1 MPGSPLSA
9 AAAVR
14 DKLYAAGLV
23 LRLEDGALR
32 YSAPPGALTE
42 ELRRSVRAC
51 RDELIELLREAEAHP
66 DSRDASG
73 SPAEDAW
80 HFTCDPASAGAA
92 FSLTDLQQAY
102 LVGEQDF
109 YDHPAPAVF
118 VHEYAFPAGSLPDAD
133 VLQTALTLLR
143 RAHGA
148 LRLAVS
154 SDGTQRILPVPENG
168 EEPSL
173 VDRHDLVALPD
184 EEAWA
189 ALLALR
195 GRLTDD
201 LPPYDEGIP
210 FLLRHILL
218 PDGTARLQIALRLI
232 AFDGVTTQLFFTEL
246 ARCCVEPTYLPDT
259 LSLSFRDYVRGLE
272 ERRATGAHHSALR
285 YWERR
290 AGLLPA
296 PPALPARP
304 AAAPA
309 AEADATAE
317 PRPGAPLRRLST
329 RLDALAWARFR
340 AHAAASGLPAGS
352 ALFTLFVEALHR
364 WSDGAAGAVTVLASH
379 RPGSHPELPRVWG
392 NASTTVL
399 IGYGPD
405 EPGLSFAE
413 RCRRLQSGLYADLA
427 ALEVSGVEVSRSL
440 QSRRPGTGSP
450 APVVFTSG
458 LDLVDGAPGGF
469 LLPLPGAELVHSS
482 ISTPQILLDHQ
493 VYEEGG
499 ELVCNLD
506 YAESAYPPGLIE
518 ELAAYHGERLRSLAG
533 AVEEWGRSAPAP
545 LPDAQLADRR
555 RANATATPLPTGEL
569 HSFALRSCRT
579 APDSAAV
586 HDAEGT
592 LSRAELDAAS
602 AALAGRLRELGIG
615 LTPDRPEL
623 VGVRVP
629 RGRSQSVAVLAV
641 LRAGGA
647 YVPIDPSWPEARVR
661 TVLRHSGARALVT
674 GAELGTPGELPDT
687 VRAVVL
693 DPHPGTADLA
703 PSPGRPES
711 GAPSP
716 GRPLSE
722 ATSPGRPESGAA
734 SPGRPE
740 SGAPDTSA
748 EPDDGG
754 LDRSAYVIYTSGST
768 GTPKGVVISHRAA
781 VNTLLDLTE
790 RFALTSSDK
799 VLAVS
804 SLAFDLSVF
813 DQFAVLGCGGTVVCP
828 PQSAV
833 PDPQAWGES
842 VRRHGVTVWNSVPA
856 LLALTLEYL
865 GEQARELL
873 APLRLIMLSGDW
885 VPLPLLDRLAEY
897 CPGAEVIAMGGATE
911 ASIWSNWYPVTGVP
925 AGWQSVPYGT
935 PLANQTMH
943 VLDRNMADVPTWVP
957 GDLYIGG
964 AGLATGYLDE
974 PGRTAASFLRHPT
987 TGERLYRTG
996 DRARYRP
1003 GGILE
1008 FLGRADHQVKINGYR
1023 VELGEIEARLT
1034 GCAGVRS
1041 AVALVDTAHSQPYL
1055 AAFITRDVPDASV
1068 DAARNAPDGPALRR
1082 ELGGTLPPYMVPAAV
1097 VEVPGLPLSGNGKVD
1112 RKALLGLL
1120 DTLRAAGEPGAPEAA
1135 GGRAQS
1141 PASPVEARLLGLWQ
1155 ELLGPAA
1162 SGVTDDFFALG
1173 GSSLTAVRLFRGIE
1187 AAFGR
1192 RLPLAS
1198 LFQNR
1203 TVRAQAAL
1211 LTASD
1216 GGTRA
1221 DDTGPLVG
1229 FGGSGEQHVV
1239 FVHPVGGDVL
1249 CYEEAVSAMTAD
1261 PDLAARISL
1270 HGLRAAGLH
1279 GAEEPAG
1286 SLDAMAKHYA
1296 QTLVERLP
1304 DGPLHLVGWSLG
1316 GTVALHTAVLLEQE
1330 GRPVAS
1336 LTTIDS
1342 FVGRPDGCAPPVEVR
1357 LAGFFGDLLGRSDL
1371 AAHLPRTGADMS
1383 DEERLLAAH
1392 DSLFALGLIERALE
1406 PAELSRLFAVYRN
1419 NSEMLERHTP
1429 VPWNPG
1435 ATAGAPAE
1443 PWLSIRAGRTAR
1455 HTFPGL
1461 LPLDEVVADPGP
1473 VHTVDE
1479 DHFSVVRG
1487 RSAARLARRM
1497 GALCSGI
1504 PAADRPRGARG

>member
-1 MPGSPLSA
+1 MPGSPRSA

-14 DKLYAAGLV
+14 DELHAAGIV

-51 RDELIELLREAEAHP
+51 RDALIGLLGEPDGAPRGPGAP
-66 DSRDASG
+66 DSR
-73 SPAEDAW
+73 AEDSW
-80 HFTCDPASAGAA
+80 HFAADPGSAGAA
-92 FSLTDLQQAY
+92 FPLTDLQQAY
-102 LVGEQDF
+102 LIGEQDF

-118 VHEYAFPAGSLPDAD
+118 VHEYAFAAGTFPDAD
-133 VLQTALTLLR
+133 TLHAALTLLR

-148 LRLAVS
+148 LRLAVFEN
-154 SDGTQRILPVPENG
+154 GTQRILPVPAGG
-168 EEPSL
+168 EEPGL
-173 VDRHDLVALPD
+173 VDRHDLTGLSG
-184 EEAWA
+184 EAA
-189 ALLALR
+189 RAELLALR
-195 GRLTDD
+195 ERLAGD
-201 LPPYDEGIP
+201 LPPYAEGRP
-210 FLLRHILL
+210 FLLRHVLL
-218 PDGTARLQIALRLI
+218 PDGTARIQIALRLI

-246 ARCCVEPTYLPDT
+246 ARCCVEPDYLPDT
-259 LSLSFRDYVRGLE
+259 LGLTFRDYVRGLE
-272 ERRATGAHHSALR
+272 ERRASGAHHSALR

-290 AGLLPA
+290 ADMLPPA
-296 PPALPARP
+296 PALPARP
-304 AAAPA
+304 AADPA
-309 AEADATAE
+309 ADPTAD
-317 PRPGAPLRRLST
+317 PCPGAPLRRLST
-329 RLDALAWARFR
+329 RLDAPSWARFR
-340 AHAAASGLPAGS
+340 AHAAAAGLPVGS
-352 ALFTLFVEALHR
+352 ALFALFTEALHR
-364 WSDGAAGAVTVLASH
+364 WSDGAAGAVTVLAAH

-399 IGYGPD
+399 VGYGPD
-405 EPGLSFAE
+405 EAGLSFAD
-413 RCRRLQSGLYADLA
+413 RCRRLQGGLYADLS

-440 QSRRPGTGSP
+440 QKRRAETGSP

-493 VYEEGG
+493 VYEEDG

-506 YAESAYPPGLIE
+506 HAESAYPPGLIE
-518 ELAAYHGERLRSLAG
+518 ELAAYHRRRLRALADDG
-533 AVEEWGRSAPAP
+533 AEWAATGPVP
-545 LPDAQLADRR
+545 LPAAQLAGRV
-555 RANATATPLPTGEL
+555 RANDTATPLPTGEL

-579 APDSAAV
+579 LPEAPAV
-586 HDAEGT
+586 HDGEGT
-592 LSRAELDAAS
+592 LSRAGLDAAS
-602 AALAGRLRELGIG
+602 AALADRLRELGIG
-615 LTPDRPEL
+615 RNPDRPEL

-629 RGRSQSVAVLAV
+629 RGRAQSVAVLAV

-647 YVPIDPSWPEARVR
+647 YVPIDPHWPDARVR

-674 GAELGTPGELPDT
+674 GAELGTPGELPEG
-687 VRAVVL
+687 VHQVVI
-693 DPHPGTADLA
+693 GR
-703 PSPGRPES
+703 SPGPD
-711 GAPSP
+711 APGEP
-716 GRPLSE
+716 APPL
-722 ATSPGRPESGAA
+722 PGAA
-734 SPGRPE
+734 
-740 SGAPDTSA
+740 
-748 EPDDGG
+748 EPPAGG
-754 LDRSAYVIYTSGST
+754 SLDRSAYVIYTSGST
-768 GTPKGVVISHRAA
+768 GTPKGVVIPHRAA
-781 VNTLLDLTE
+781 VNTLCDLAE
-790 RFALTSSDK
+790 RFSLTPDDK

-813 DQFAVLGCGGTVVCP
+813 DQFAVLGCGGSVVCP

-833 PDPQAWGES
+833 PDPQSWGEC

-873 APLRLIMLSGDW
+873 ASLRLVMLSGDW
-885 VPLPLLDRLAEY
+885 VPLPLLDRLAAY
-897 CPGAEVIAMGGATE
+897 CPGAQVIAMGGATE

-943 VLDRNMADVPTWVP
+943 VLDRNMADVPDWVP

-964 AGLATGYLDE
+964 AGLATGYLGE
-974 PGRTAASFLRHPT
+974 PERTAASFPRHPV

-1023 VELGEIEARLT
+1023 VELGEIEAQLS
-1034 GCAGVRS
+1034 GLAGVGS
-1041 AVALVDTAHSQPYL
+1041 SVALVDTSHSQPYL
-1055 AAFITRDVPDASV
+1055 AAFITRDEPAAAPQRARIAPDA
-1068 DAARNAPDGPALRR
+1068 PGLLR
-1082 ELGGTLPPYMVPAAV
+1082 ELGDALPPYMVPATV

-1112 RKALLGLL
+1112 RKALLALL
-1120 DTLRAAGEPGAPEAA
+1120 ADTVRAAPAAGAPDAA
-1135 GGRAQS
+1135 GGGAQR
-1141 PASPVEARLLGLWQ
+1141 PGSPVEARLLALWQ
-1155 ELLGPAA
+1155 DLLGPAA
-1162 SGVTDDFFALG
+1162 SGVTDDFFTLG
-1173 GSSLTAVRLFRGIE
+1173 GSSLTAVRLFRSIE
-1187 AAFGR
+1187 TAFGR

-1198 LFQNR
+1198 LFRSR

-1211 LTASD
+1211 LTAGD
-1216 GGTRA
+1216 GTATG

-1229 FGGSGEQHVV
+1229 LGGDGGQHVV

-1261 PDLAARISL
+1261 PELAPRISL

-1279 GAEEPAG
+1279 GAEEPAS

-1296 QTLVERLP
+1296 HTLAERLP

-1316 GTVALHTAVLLEQE
+1316 GTVALHTAVLLERE

-1342 FVGRPDGCAPPVEVR
+1342 FVGRPDGCAPAAGVR
-1357 LAGFFGDLLGRSDL
+1357 LAGFFGDLLGRGDL
-1371 AAHLPRTGADMS
+1371 AARLPDAGPDAS

-1392 DSLFALGLIERALE
+1392 DALFAQGLIGRALE

-1419 NSEMLERHTP
+1419 NAEILERHTP
-1429 VPWNPG
+1429 VAWHPG
-1435 ATAGAPAE
+1435 PAAE
-1443 PWLSIRAGRTAR
+1443 PPAPDGPPPRLSIRAGRTSR
-1455 HTFPGL
+1455 HAFPGL

-1473 VHTVDE
+1473 VLTVDE
-1479 DHFSVVRG
+1479 DHFSVVRAAA
-1487 RSAARLARRM
+1487 AARLARRI
-1497 GALCSGI
+1497 GALC
-1504 PAADRPRGARG
+1504 AAAPTTDRPRGARE

>member
-23 LRLEDGALR
+23 LHLEDGALR

-51 RDELIELLREAEAHP
+51 RDDLIELLREAEADP
-66 DSRDASG
+66 DSRDASD

-118 VHEYAFPAGSLPDAD
+118 VHEYAFAAGSLPDAD

-173 VDRHDLVALPD
+173 VDRHDLIALPD
-184 EEAWA
+184 EQAQA
-189 ALLALR
+189 GLLALR
-195 GRLTDD
+195 ERLTDD
-201 LPPYDEGIP
+201 LPPYAEGVP

-304 AAAPA
+304 AAPA
-309 AEADATAE
+309 AEADTPE
-317 PRPGAPLRRLST
+317 VPRPGAPLRRLST

-405 EPGLSFAE
+405 EPGLSFAD
-413 RCRRLQSGLYADLA
+413 RCRRLQSSLYADLS

-533 AVEEWGRSAPAP
+533 AVEEWSGSVPAP

-555 RANATATPLPTGEL
+555 RANATTTPLPTGEL

-579 APDSAAV
+579 APDSPAV

-674 GAELGTPGELPDT
+674 GAELGTPGELPDGVPT
-687 VRAVVL
+687 VILVPSPSGVVL
-693 DPHPGTADLA
+693 D
-703 PSPGRPES
+703 SPGGPVP
-711 GAPSP
+711 GSP
-716 GRPLSE
+716 G
-722 ATSPGRPESGAA
+722 A
-734 SPGRPE
+734 SV
-740 SGAPDTSA
+740 
-748 EPDDGG
+748 EPAGGG
-754 LDRSAYVIYTSGST
+754 LDRRAYVIYTSGST

-790 RFALTSSDK
+790 RFALTSADK

-828 PQSAV
+828 PESAV

-865 GEQARELL
+865 GERARELL

-897 CPGAEVIAMGGATE
+897 CPGADVIAMGGATE

-925 AGWQSVPYGT
+925 SGWQSVPYGT

-964 AGLATGYLDE
+964 AGVATGYLDE

-1023 VELGEIEARLT
+1023 VELGEIEAKLT

-1041 AVALVDTAHSQPYL
+1041 AVALVDTSHSQPYL
-1055 AAFITRDVPDASV
+1055 AAFITRDVPEASV
-1068 DAARNAPDGPALRR
+1068 DAARNAPDGPALRQ

-1097 VEVPGLPLSGNGKVD
+1097 VEVPELPLSGNGKVD

-1120 DTLRAAGEPGAPEAA
+1120 DTLRGTGEPGAPDAT

-1162 SGVTDDFFALG
+1162 RGVTDDFFALG
-1173 GSSLTAVRLFRGIE
+1173 GSSLTAVRLFRAIE
-1187 AAFGR
+1187 AVFGR

-1211 LTASD
+1211 LTAAD
-1216 GGTRA
+1216 AGTRA

-1229 FGGSGEQHVV
+1229 LGGSGEQHVV
-1239 FVHPVGGDVL
+1239 FFHPVGGDVL
-1249 CYEEAVSAMTAD
+1249 CYEEAVSAMTAA
-1261 PDLAARISL
+1261 PDLAPRISL

-1316 GTVALHTAVLLEQE
+1316 GTVALHTAVLLEHE
-1330 GRPVAS
+1330 GRSVAS

-1371 AAHLPRTGADMS
+1371 AAHLPHTGADMS

-1435 ATAGAPAE
+1435 GPTGAPAE
-1443 PWLSIRAGRTAR
+1443 PWLLIRAGRTAR

-1487 RSAARLARRM
+1487 TAATRLARRM
-1497 GALCSGI
+1497 GALCSGT

>member
-23 LRLEDGALR
+23 LHLEDGALR

-51 RDELIELLREAEAHP
+51 RDDLIELLRRTEQ
-66 DSRDASG
+66 DQDGRDAAG
-73 SPAEDAW
+73 SAAEDAW
-80 HFTCDPASAGAA
+80 HFTADPRSAGAA

-102 LVGEQDF
+102 LIGEQDF

-133 VLQTALTLLR
+133 TLQTALTLLR

-148 LRLAVS
+148 LRLAVFT
-154 SDGTQRILPVPENG
+154 DGTQRILPVPGSG

-173 VDRHDLVALPD
+173 VDRHDLTALSG
-184 EEAWA
+184 ERARA
-189 ALLALR
+189 GLLALR
-195 GRLTDD
+195 ERLTDD
-201 LPPYDEGIP
+201 LPPYAEGRP
-210 FLLRHILL
+210 FLLRHVLL

-246 ARCCVEPTYLPDT
+246 ARCCVEPSYLPDT
-259 LSLSFRDYVRGLE
+259 LGLSFRDYVRGLE

-290 AGLLPA
+290 ADLLPA
-296 PPALPARP
+296 PPALPSRP
-304 AAAPA
+304 AVAPA
-309 AEADATAE
+309 AGATAEPAAE

-329 RLDALAWARFR
+329 RLDTVSWARFR
-340 AHAAASGLPAGS
+340 AHAAAAGLPAGS

-405 EPGLSFAE
+405 EPGLSFAD
-413 RCRRLQSGLYADLA
+413 RCRRLQSGLYADLS

-506 YAESAYPPGLIE
+506 YAESAYPSGLIE
-518 ELAAYHGERLRSLAG
+518 ELAAYHGERLRALAD
-533 AVEEWGRSAPAP
+533 AAEEWGGTAPAP
-545 LPDAQLADRR
+545 LPAGQLAGRV

-592 LSRAELDAAS
+592 LSRAGLDAAS
-602 AALAGRLRELGIG
+602 AELAGRLRELGVG
-615 LTPDRPEL
+615 RTPDRPEL

-674 GAELGTPGELPDT
+674 GAGLATPGGLPDGVAT
-687 VRAVVL
+687 VVL
-693 DPHPGTADLA
+693 DRSPGTAA
-703 PSPGRPES
+703 PAGPVSGSPDVP
-711 GAPSP
+711 A
-716 GRPLSE
+716 E
-722 ATSPGRPESGAA
+722 AG
-734 SPGRPE
+734 
-740 SGAPDTSA
+740 
-748 EPDDGG
+748 GG

-768 GTPKGVVISHRAA
+768 GTPKGVDISHRAA
-781 VNTLLDLTE
+781 VNTLLDLTG
-790 RFALTSSDK
+790 RFALTAADK

-828 PQSAV
+828 PESAV

-885 VPLPLLDRLAEY
+885 VPLPLVDRLAEY

-911 ASIWSNWYPVTGVP
+911 ASIWSNWHPVDGVP

-943 VLDRNMADVPTWVP
+943 VLDRAMADVPAWVP

-964 AGLATGYLDE
+964 AGLATGYLGE
-974 PGRTAASFLRHPT
+974 PGRTAASFLRHPV
-987 TGERLYRTG
+987 TGDRLYRTG

-1023 VELGEIEARLT
+1023 VELGEIEAKLT
-1034 GCAGVRS
+1034 ACAGIRS

-1055 AAFITRDVPDASV
+1055 AAFVTRDVPGTSV
-1068 DAARNAPDGPALRR
+1068 DTARTAPDGPALRQ
-1082 ELGGTLPPYMVPAAV
+1082 ELGTTLPPYMVPATII
-1097 VEVPGLPLSGNGKVD
+1097 EVPRLPLSGNGKVD

-1120 DTLRAAGEPGAPEAA
+1120 ADTVRGAGEPGSPDAA
-1135 GGRAQS
+1135 GGRAES

-1162 SGVTDDFFALG
+1162 GGVTDDFFALG

-1187 AAFGR
+1187 TAFGR

-1198 LFQNR
+1198 LFRHR

-1211 LTASD
+1211 LTDAD

-1221 DDTGPLVG
+1221 EDTGPLVG
-1229 FGGSGEQHVV
+1229 FGGSGDQHVV

-1249 CYEEAVSAMTAD
+1249 CYEEAVSALTAD
-1261 PDLAARISL
+1261 PDLAARVSL

-1279 GAEEPAG
+1279 GAEEPAS
-1286 SLDAMAKHYA
+1286 SLDAMAKQYA

-1304 DGPLHLVGWSLG
+1304 NGPLHLVGWSLG

-1330 GRPVAS
+1330 GRPAAS

-1342 FVGRPDGCAPPVEVR
+1342 FVGRPNGCATPVGVR

-1371 AAHLPRTGADMS
+1371 AGRLPDTGPDLS

-1392 DSLFALGLIERALE
+1392 DTLFAQGLIGRAVE

-1419 NSEMLERHTP
+1419 NSELLERHTP
-1429 VPWNPG
+1429 VPWDPG
-1435 ATAGAPAE
+1435 TPAGPSVE
-1443 PWLSIRAGRTAR
+1443 PWLLIRAGRTAR
-1455 HTFPGL
+1455 HSFPGL
-1461 LPLDEVVADPGP
+1461 LPLDEVVDDPGP
-1473 VHTVDE
+1473 VQTVDE

-1487 RSAARLARRM
+1487 RAAARLARRI
-1497 GALCSGI
+1497 GALCSGA

>member
-23 LRLEDGALR
+23 LHLEDGALR

-51 RDELIELLREAEAHP
+51 RDELIELLRGTEAGPESP
-66 DSRDASG
+66 DAAG
-73 SPAEDAW
+73 SPEDAW
-80 HFTCDPASAGAA
+80 QFTSDPGSAGAA

-102 LVGEQDF
+102 LIGEQDF

-118 VHEYAFPAGSLPDAD
+118 VHEYAFTAGSLPDAD
-133 VLQTALTLLR
+133 TLQTALTLLR

-148 LRLAVS
+148 LRLAVAD
-154 SDGTQRILPVPENG
+154 DGTQRILPVPESG
-168 EEPSL
+168 GEPSL
-173 VDRHDLVALPD
+173 VDRHDLTALSD
-184 EEAWA
+184 EQARSG
-189 ALLALR
+189 LLALR
-195 GRLTDD
+195 ERLTDD
-201 LPPYDEGIP
+201 LPPYAEGRP
-210 FLLRHILL
+210 FLLRHVLL

-246 ARCCVEPTYLPDT
+246 ARCCVEPAYLPDT

-290 AGLLPA
+290 AALLPA

-309 AEADATAE
+309 AEAAEEPTAG

-329 RLDALAWARFR
+329 RLDAVSWARFR

-405 EPGLSFAE
+405 EPGLSFAD
-413 RCRRLQSGLYADLA
+413 RCRRLQSGLYADLS

-440 QSRRPGTGSP
+440 QSSRPGTGSP

-518 ELAAYHGERLRSLAG
+518 ELAAYHGERLRALAD
-533 AVEEWGRSAPAP
+533 AAEEWGGSAPAP
-545 LPDAQLADRR
+545 LPAAQLADRL

-586 HDAEGT
+586 RDAEGT
-592 LSRAELDAAS
+592 LSRAGLDAAS

-615 LTPDRPEL
+615 RTPDRPEL

-629 RGRSQSVAVLAV
+629 RGRWQSVAVLAV

-661 TVLRHSGARALVT
+661 TVLAHSGARALVT
-674 GAELGTPGELPDT
+674 GAGLGTPGELPDG
-687 VRAVVL
+687 VPAVVLGPSPGAVVL
-693 DPHPGTADLA
+693 DSPGGPASGPPGTA
-703 PSPGRPES
+703 E
-711 GAPSP
+711 
-716 GRPLSE
+716 
-722 ATSPGRPESGAA
+722 TSP
-734 SPGRPE
+734 
-740 SGAPDTSA
+740 
-748 EPDDGG
+748 EPAGGG

-781 VNTLLDLTE
+781 VNTLLDLTG
-790 RFALTSSDK
+790 RFALTAADK

-828 PQSAV
+828 PESAV

-865 GEQARELL
+865 GERARELL

-885 VPLPLLDRLAEY
+885 VPLPLLDRLATY
-897 CPGAEVIAMGGATE
+897 CPGARVIAMGGATE
-911 ASIWSNWYPVTGVP
+911 ASIWSNWHPVDGVP

-943 VLDRNMADVPTWVP
+943 VLDRSLADVPAWVP

-964 AGLATGYLDE
+964 AGVATGYLGE
-974 PGRTAASFLRHPT
+974 PARTAASFLRHPV

-1034 GCAGVRS
+1034 GCAGIRS
-1041 AVALVDTAHSQPYL
+1041 AVALVDTAHGQPYL
-1055 AAFITRDVPDASV
+1055 AAFITRDAPDASP
-1068 DAARNAPDGPALRR
+1068 DTARAAPDGAALRQ
-1082 ELGGTLPPYMVPAAV
+1082 ELGATLPPYMVPAAV

-1112 RKALLGLL
+1112 RTALLGLL
-1120 DTLRAAGEPGAPEAA
+1120 ASTVRGTGEPGTPDAA
-1135 GGRAQS
+1135 GGPARS

-1187 AAFGR
+1187 AVFGR

-1211 LTASD
+1211 LTAAED
-1216 GGTRA
+1216 GTRA

-1229 FGGSGEQHVV
+1229 FGGSGDQHVV

-1249 CYEEAVSAMTAD
+1249 CYEEAVSALTAD

-1279 GAEEPAG
+1279 GAEEPAS

-1342 FVGRPDGCAPPVEVR
+1342 FVGRPDGCTPPVEVR

-1371 AAHLPRTGADMS
+1371 AAHLPDTGTDLS

-1392 DSLFALGLIERALE
+1392 DALSASGLMERALE
-1406 PAELSRLFAVYRN
+1406 PAELARLFAVYRN

-1435 ATAGAPAE
+1435 APAGPPVE
-1443 PWLSIRAGRTAR
+1443 PWLLIRAGRTAR

-1473 VHTVDE
+1473 VLTVDE

-1487 RSAARLARRM
+1487 TAATQLARRI
-1497 GALCSGI
+1497 GALCSEA
-1504 PAADRPRGARG
+1504 PTAADRPRGARG